1 MRAFLVFMACV
12 LVFSG
17 CASNKPSVSPV
28 ALPAPPQAR
37 SLTQDA
43 NAAANMP
50 GVSFS
55 ADQRIAAQEVY
66 AVQRSSP
73 SSLVSNLAGV
83 VTGSSTSSSGTTAQ
97 LPSSTDNT
105 SGEMI
110 DIQARFAVQCDVVA
124 DAAAKFRALV
134 QASGGRTTTDEANA
148 GKETEVTFEVRIPA
162 ERFEAF
168 VSGVDGL
175 GAVQAR
181 EIKKRDVGKEFH
193 DSELLLHEREV
204 ALGRY
209 EELLKQ
215 TKTVPETIEVERQLE
230 RLRADIDRIKGDLV
244 WLKDRVASATV
255 VVRFFPS
262 PTSEDAVF
270 APTATLYPAV
280 RASMLFD
287 LRSETQRYGYLG
299 GGVSIQFKPFGRAL
313 TFDFDLA
320 RTAMT
325 DRPTGSDY
333 AYLFLTG
340 FDLYSDLLGGGRRK
354 FLNPYLGFRVG
365 FGITN
370 GLGDFAFG
378 GVVGVDLIKT
388 KAVLLDVHA
397 KVLGLVGN
405 DQGPHIMLGPELG
418 FGFAF

>member
-1 MRAFLVFMACV
+1 MRSSFVAV
-12 LVFSG
+12 LLLFVG
-17 CASNKPSVSPV
+17 CTSKPASSPV
-28 ALPAPPQAR
+28 ALPNGPPPR
-37 SLTQDA
+37 SL
-43 NAAANMP
+43 AASEGTTSPVN
-50 GVSFS
+50 F
-55 ADQRIAAQEVY
+55 ADQRVVSAEIYAAKTS
-66 AVQRSSP
+66 RSSGWMNVGSLI
-73 SSLVSNLAGV
+73 SSTTS
-83 VTGSSTSSSGTTAQ
+83 TGSTPQ
-97 LPSSTDNT
+97 LPPLANT
-105 SGEMI
+105 SAASAEMI

-134 QASGGRTTTDEANA
+134 QASGGRTTSDEANA

-162 ERFEAF
+162 ERFDAF
-168 VSGVDGL
+168 ASGVDGL

-181 EIKKRDVGKEFH
+181 EIKKRDVAKEYH
-193 DSELLLHEREV
+193 DTELLLHEREV
-204 ALGRY
+204 ALARY
-209 EELLKQ
+209 EELLKAA
-215 TKTVPETIEVERQLE
+215 KTVAETIQVEAQLE
-230 RLRADIDRIKGDLV
+230 RLRTDIDRIKGDMM

-262 PTSEDAVF
+262 ATSEDAVF

-280 RASMLFD
+280 RATMLFD

-299 GGVSIQFKPFGRAL
+299 AGMSIQFKPFGRAL
-313 TFDFDLA
+313 TFDIDIA
-320 RTAMT
+320 HTAMT

-333 AYLFLTG
+333 AYIFLSG

-365 FGITN
+365 YAITN

-388 KAVLLDVHA
+388 KAVMLDLHA
-397 KVLGLVGN
+397 RVLGLVGN
-405 DQGPHIMLGPELG
+405 NQGPHVMLGPELG